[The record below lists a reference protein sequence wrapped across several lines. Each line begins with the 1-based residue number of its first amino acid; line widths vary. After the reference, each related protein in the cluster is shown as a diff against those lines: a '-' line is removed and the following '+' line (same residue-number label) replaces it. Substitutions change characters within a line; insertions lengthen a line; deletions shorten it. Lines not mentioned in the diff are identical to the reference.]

1 MTNIDRLPNEI
12 LKQILQYPDLC
23 RSDIEAAGKTCQRWF
38 NICEEILKEKT
49 DEAAEIS
56 DSWKNT
62 FRRDKYDNR
71 FRDQD
76 SRKFVIEYRPPLS
89 QVISAASLAR
99 QGFLT
104 SVRSLALVDVDITGV
119 PTEDMAKLLECVT
132 ESVYIEN
139 LRGDVTLVFSN
150 INCVVLVIDKIALS
164 SSDTQ
169 ALVGAMDT
177 RAEEVCLYEGVT
189 LDWGTLTQYKY
200 DGTGKC
206 GYLRTWNINAWC
218 DYLSDYEEDEES
230 LELDDNEEEDSD
242 NEVED
247 VLNNSDSEGAEAAE
261 VDSGKSD
268 VKEDLEIT
276 KEQIQQD
283 LANMS
288 LSVNCIGEDEESDG

>member
-132 ESVYIEN
+132 ESVYMEN
-139 LRGDVTLVFSN
+139 LRGDVTSVFSN
-150 INCVVLVIDKIALS
+150 INCVILVIDKMSFSPVYSGVCRRRIRS
-164 SSDTQ
+164 
-169 ALVGAMDT
+169 
-177 RAEEVCLYEGVT
+177 EEGENSENLKSV
-189 LDWGTLTQYKY
+189 
-200 DGTGKC
+200 
-206 GYLRTWNINAWC
+206 
-218 DYLSDYEEDEES
+218 
-230 LELDDNEEEDSD
+230 LELN
-242 NEVED
+242 
-247 VLNNSDSEGAEAAE
+247 
-261 VDSGKSD
+261 
-268 VKEDLEIT
+268 I
-276 KEQIQQD
+276 
-283 LANMS
+283 
-288 LSVNCIGEDEESDG
+288 

>member
-23 RSDIEAAGKTCQRWF
+23 LSDIEAAGKTCQRWF

-119 PTEDMAKLLECVT
+119 PTEDMAKLSECVT

-177 RAEEVCLYEGVT
+177 RVEEVNLYEGVT
-189 LDWGTLTQYKY
+189 LDLGTLAQY

-206 GYLRTWNINAWC
+206 GYLRTWNNWNINADGMGHKSGYRVNLVRSLHYMEIHDGDWR

-247 VLNNSDSEGAEAAE
+247 VLNNCCWMYCCN
-261 VDSGKSD
+261 K
-268 VKEDLEIT
+268 
-276 KEQIQQD
+276 
-283 LANMS
+283 
-288 LSVNCIGEDEESDG
+288 